1 MTRWLCCGRF
11 VARESWLMVGGAIC
25 LAVSQTLAFSTN
37 SAVAQITPDG
47 TLPNNSSVKLEG
59 STFNITGGTQAG
71 SNLFHSF
78 GQFSVPTGGTAFF
91 NNAVDIQ
98 NIIGRVT
105 GGSISNIDG
114 LIRANGAA
122 NLFLI
127 NPSGIVFGPNA
138 SLNVG
143 GSFLAST
150 ASSLKFADGF
160 EFSATARQS
169 TPLLTISVPIGLQF
183 GANPGS
189 IQSQSVATNSN
200 GESVGL
206 QVEPGKTLALVGGD
220 VRLDGGLLQAANG
233 RVELAGVAAWGT
245 VNLQVNNNN
254 FSLTFPVDIPT
265 ADVSLL
271 NAAKVDVTGNGAGS
285 VGITARS
292 IDISG
297 GSKISA
303 GLNKEAGIASVPG
316 NITLN
321 ATGVVTIDQLSRIT
335 NMSALGTTA
344 NAGNISIQAGD
355 IFVDNRATV
364 PDGNEIFAALD
375 TSSNGQGRAGNVS
388 LSATGKITLIGQ
400 DANIQDKV
408 ISTYGS
414 QGLGGGGD
422 ISLSAAGSILLSN
435 AYLLAGSNT
444 ANGGNISLIG
454 NNVSIADN
462 SSLITGT
469 GGGNAGNIT
478 IKSPGDVSIKRSL
491 VSTNVGSDITVNA
504 GDINISGR
512 SVSVTEGA
520 ELTARLSRGS
530 GKAGNIS
537 INAVDKVEISG
548 NDPFDGIDGM
558 GGDRAGDFQN
568 TVLTTRTQE
577 NAIGNAGNISIQ
589 AGEIFVDSRASVP
602 DGKERP
608 TTLDT
613 TSNGQGRGGNVSLSA
628 TGKITLIG
636 EDANVLDKVIYTYNE
651 QGLGG
656 GDISLSAGDSIS
668 LENAYLQA
676 GGGKAN
682 GGSISLFANNSI
694 SIADNSSLISGTGGG
709 KAGDITVKSAGNV
722 SIQNSLLVSAVG
734 GELAGQAKGG
744 DINISGQSVFVTDGS
759 ELTAQSSKGGG
770 NSGNINIDAKDTV
783 EISGKE
789 PILSPPRQDRSGTYF
804 YTTLTTLSDE
814 MARGTAGNININTG
828 KLRVLDG
835 AVIAADTRSDFR
847 GGDIMVNA
855 KVVELSNGGQIL
867 TTARSRGNAGN
878 ILLKVGD
885 GIVLSGT
892 NPNYAEEPP
901 KYNRRVEAVSA
912 SSGLFAN
919 TEAGSSGNGGTIE
932 INSTNLSIN
941 NGAGIGI
948 NSNGQGSAGGFLNI
962 KAGDSIA
969 LTDGLITS
977 GLGSQAIG
985 QGGEINLTAGE
996 LSLTDGAKVVASTSG
1011 QGNAGR
1017 INAQVKDRVTLTNN
1031 SQIQSTVESG
1041 AVGQGGE
1048 IKLNAGELSLTDGA
1062 IVASTSGQGN
1072 AGNINIDA
1080 PNGSVSISDSSGLL
1094 TQTSSDTGKGGIIA
1108 VTTKAFEISNNATL
1122 NATTNSASDGG
1133 SVIINASTFDA
1144 VSGSKLQTTTSGSG
1158 NAGNIRVKVGDR
1170 FSLSGTGTGLF
1181 ANTAP
1186 GSSGNGGSIEIN
1198 STNLSINNGAS
1209 IGINSS
1215 GQGSAGRFLNINAR
1229 DSIALTDGFITSGL
1243 GSQAIGQG
1251 GTINLTAG
1259 SSLSLTDGAKVVAST
1274 SGQGNAG
1281 RINAQV
1287 KDRVTLTNNSQI
1299 QSSVESTATGNGTQ
1313 ISISGRSLSLNNNS
1327 QITAQS
1333 QGTGNAG
1340 NINIDA
1346 STFDA
1351 VSGGKL
1357 LTTTSGSGNAGNIT
1371 VNLSDRFRV
1380 SGADTGLF
1388 ANTEVGSSGTG
1399 GSIFID
1405 PRTVLIENGAGV
1417 SVDSRGTGI
1426 GGNIQIQ
1433 ADSLKLDNRAF
1444 LSAETASTQGGNIT
1458 IQNEGL
1464 LLLRRNS
1471 QISTN
1476 AGDGQGG
1483 GDGGNITINSP
1494 NGFIVAVPNENS
1506 DITANAVTGSGGR
1519 VQINASGVFGT
1530 QFREEE
1536 NPQTSDIT
1544 ASSQFGVNGTVEI
1557 NTPDIDPNSGLI
1569 NLPTV
1574 PVDTKV
1580 ASGCT
1585 AGASQNQSRFVV
1597 TGRGG
1602 LPLNPREAFNNN
1614 DTVRVDWVTLNPS
1627 SDNRR
1632 SQTVTKP
1639 TIPTPA
1645 PIVEA
1650 TGWVINDKGEVL
1662 LTASPPAGTPHSSW
1676 QTPTTCGAPKSAV
1689 EH

>member
-1 MTRWLCCGRF
+1 MFGLGITRLCRVLLGI
-11 VARESWLMVGGAIC
+11 AIA
-25 LAVSQTLAFSTN
+25 AVSQTLAVSVN
-37 SAVAQITPDG
+37 YANAQITPDG
-47 TLPNNSSVKLEG
+47 TLPNNSNISNIG

-114 LIRANGAA
+114 LIRANGTA
-122 NLFLI
+122 NLFFL
-127 NPSGIVFGPNA
+127 NPSGIVFGKNA

-189 IQSQSVATNSN
+189 IQNQSVATNSN

-206 QVEPGKTLALVGGD
+206 QVEPGKTLALVGGE

-245 VNLQVNNNN
+245 VNFQVNNNN
-254 FSLTFPVDIPT
+254 LSLSFPVDIPR

-292 IDISG
+292 IDILGS
-297 GSKISA
+297 SKISA

-321 ATGVVTIDQLSRIT
+321 ATGVVTINQLSRIT
-335 NMSALGTTA
+335 NISAEGTTG

-355 IFVDNRATV
+355 IFVDNRASV

-388 LSATGKITLIGQ
+388 LSATSEITLIGQ

-414 QGLGGGGD
+414 QGLGGGD

-435 AYLLAGSNT
+435 AYLLAGGGK
-444 ANGGNISLIG
+444 ANGGNISLLG
-454 NNVSIADN
+454 NNVSITDN

-478 IKSPGDVSIKRSL
+478 IKSPGNVSIKRSL

-548 NDPFDGIDGM
+548 NDPFHKM

-613 TSNGQGRGGNVSLSA
+613 QSSGQGRGGNVSLSA

-636 EDANVLDKVIYTYNE
+636 QDANVLDRVIYTYNE

-676 GGGKAN
+676 GAGKTN
-682 GGSISLFANNSI
+682 GGSISLFGNNSI

-709 KAGDITVKSAGNV
+709 IAGNITVKSPGNV
-722 SIQNSLLVSAVG
+722 SIQNSLLVSAVS

-770 NSGNINIDAKDTV
+770 NSGNININAKDTV
-783 EISGKE
+783 QISGKE
-789 PILSPPRQDRSGTYF
+789 PTSSPPRQDRSGTYF
-804 YTTLTTLSDE
+804 YTTLTTLSDKD
-814 MARGTAGNININTG
+814 ANGTAGNININTD
-828 KLRVLDG
+828 KLRILDG
-835 AVIAADTRSDFR
+835 AAIAADTKSDFG

-855 KVVELSNGGQIL
+855 KVVELFDGGQIL

-878 ILLKVGD
+878 IFLKVGD
-885 GIVLSGT
+885 NIVLSGT
-892 NPNYAEEPP
+892 NPNYAADKVTFPD
-901 KYNRRVEAVSA
+901 KVQADSA

-919 TEAGSSGNGGTIE
+919 TEAGSSGNGGSIE
-932 INSTNLSIN
+932 INSTILSIN

-962 KAGDSIA
+962 NARDSITLA
-969 LTDGLITS
+969 NGFITS

-985 QGGEINLTAGE
+985 QGGEINL
-996 LSLTDGAKVVASTSG
+996 
-1011 QGNAGR
+1011 
-1017 INAQVKDRVTLTNN
+1017 
-1031 SQIQSTVESG
+1031 
-1041 AVGQGGE
+1041 
-1048 IKLNAGELSLTDGA
+1048 NAGELSLTNNSEITAQSQGK
-1062 IVASTSGQGN
+1062 GN

-1080 PNGSVSISDSSGLL
+1080 PNGSVSISDSSRLL
-1094 TQTSSDTGKGGIIA
+1094 TQTSSDTGKGGIIT
-1108 VTTKAFEISNNATL
+1108 VTTKGFEISNNATL

-1133 SVIINASTFDA
+1133 SVIINANTFDLF
-1144 VSGSKLQTTTSGSG
+1144 SGGKLLTTTFGSG
-1158 NAGNIRVKVGDR
+1158 NAGNISVNVGDR
-1170 FSLSGTGTGLF
+1170 FSISGAGTDLL
-1181 ANTAP
+1181 ANTGAE
-1186 GSSGNGGSIEIN
+1186 SSGNGGSIEIN
-1198 STNLSINNGAS
+1198 SK
-1209 IGINSS
+1209 
-1215 GQGSAGRFLNINAR
+1215 
-1229 DSIALTDGFITSGL
+1229 
-1243 GSQAIGQG
+1243 
-1251 GTINLTAG
+1251 TAVIQ
-1259 SSLSLTDGAKVVAST
+1259 DGA
-1274 SGQGNAG
+1274 
-1281 RINAQV
+1281 R
-1287 KDRVTLTNNSQI
+1287 
-1299 QSSVESTATGNGTQ
+1299 
-1313 ISISGRSLSLNNNS
+1313 
-1327 QITAQS
+1327 
-1333 QGTGNAG
+1333 
-1340 NINIDA
+1340 
-1346 STFDA
+1346 
-1351 VSGGKL
+1351 
-1357 LTTTSGSGNAGNIT
+1357 
-1371 VNLSDRFRV
+1371 
-1380 SGADTGLF
+1380 
-1388 ANTEVGSSGTG
+1388 
-1399 GSIFID
+1399 
-1405 PRTVLIENGAGV
+1405 V
-1417 SVDSRGTGI
+1417 SVDSQGAGI

-1444 LSAETASTQGGNIT
+1444 LSAETVSTLGGNIE
-1458 IQNEGL
+1458 IQSQDL

-1471 QISTN
+1471 RISTN
-1476 AGDGQGG
+1476 AGRGQGG

-1494 NGFIVAVPNENS
+1494 NGFIVAVPQENS
-1506 DITANAVTGSGGR
+1506 DISANAFTGSGGR
-1519 VQINASGVFGT
+1519 VNITASGIYGIEPRPRPT
-1530 QFREEE
+1530 EL
-1536 NPQTSDIT
+1536 SDIT
-1544 ASSQFGVNGTVEI
+1544 ASSESGVQGTIDI
-1557 NTPDIDPNSGLI
+1557 NTPIVDPNRGL
-1569 NLPTV
+1569 LQL
-1574 PVDTKV
+1574 
-1580 ASGCT
+1580 S
-1585 AGASQNQSRFVV
+1585 AGVVNTPRLVSSSCAAFDKKGSEFTV

-1602 LPLNPREAFNNN
+1602 LPLSPDDF
-1614 DTVRVDWVTLNPS
+1614 LS
-1627 SDNRR
+1627 SDVIWTDTRLLSATTAQQSR
-1632 SQTVTKP
+1632 TSAAKLS
-1639 TIPTPA
+1639 IPKVE
-1645 PIVEA
+1645 IVPA
-1650 TGWVINDKGEVL
+1650 TGWVFNGKGEVTL
-1662 LTASPPAGTPHSSW
+1662 ISSASDATASVSV
-1676 QTPTTCGAPKSAV
+1676 PTCAQQ
-1689 EH
+1689 